1 MNEDRMM
8 TVIHAETERLTLI
21 QQAVSQHQDR
31 LAAEMRRF
39 EEELSHI
46 NDVYKLRT
54 EEQ

>member
-8 TVIHAETERLTLI
+8 TVIHAETERLQLI
-21 QQAVSQHQDR
+21 QQAVSQHKDR

-54 EEQ
+54 GGQ